1 MAAGP
6 AVRQLLHDFTGQIR
20 LVMKHVPSDRENAM
34 LAVEAALA
42 AWEQDKYWEM
52 HDKLIESSPRFG
64 REELLQYAG
73 EINLDMVRFT
83 EALDAMQHKDMIK
96 RDKKLGDELGLFAT
110 PTFFVNG
117 RMVVGAPPYPA
128 FKAMVEEELARLG
141 KGEKG

>member
-6 AVRQLLHDFTGQIR
+6 VVRQLLHDFPGQIR

-42 AWEQDKYWEM
+42 AWGQGKYWEM

-73 EINLDMVRFT
+73 EIDLDMERFT
-83 EALDAMQHKDMIK
+83 EALDAMPHKETIA
-96 RDKKLGDELGLFAT
+96 RDKQLAEELGIFAT

-117 RMVVGAPPYPA
+117 RMVVGAPPYPV
-128 FKAMVEEELARLG
+128 FKAMVEEEMKKAGSG
-141 KGEKG
+141 KR